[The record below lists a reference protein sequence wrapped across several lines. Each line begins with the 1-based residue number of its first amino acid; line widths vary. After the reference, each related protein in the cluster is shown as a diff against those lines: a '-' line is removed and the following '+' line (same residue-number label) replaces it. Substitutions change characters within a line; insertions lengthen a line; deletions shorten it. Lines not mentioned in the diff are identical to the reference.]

1 MMMGGMMGGGGAGT
15 LQAMLGEMSGLKKPR
30 GFMNRFV
37 RRILGMKPKPPPKYR
52 ILIMMATNMPN
63 SLDEAMLR
71 PGRIDRIFRVGY
83 PSKAGRVRT
92 YEGYFENVRHELTPA
107 DMDKLATITPYATG
121 ATIKD
126 LVNESLI
133 VALRNKHDSIT
144 WADVLD
150 AKRLKELG
158 PPEEVEYV
166 ERERHAVAV
175 HEACHAVV
183 AYKVRKHLEIDL
195 ATIEKGST
203 YLGMVSSIKPE
214 DRFTSWRSEY
224 EADVMVSLASLAGE
238 RMFFA
243 GDSSSGVSGDLES
256 ATTIAQLMEGY
267 WGMGSTI
274 ASRAVRRNSGGWP
287 PGGGEGDMMGG
298 EGGKKVEDRLERSL
312 GAHPR
317 PARTKQSGYLCGSAC
332 PRKPQDAEWR
342 RCRGSH
348 RGQVEPRHRRAGLQ
362 GRALRR
368 GL

>member
-1 MMMGGMMGGGGAGT
+1 
-15 LQAMLGEMSGLKKPR
+15 MLE
-30 GFMNRFV
+30 
-37 RRILGMKPKPPPKYR
+37 
-52 ILIMMATNMPN
+52 
-63 SLDEAMLR
+63 
-71 PGRIDRIFRVGY
+71 
-83 PSKAGRVRT
+83 
-92 YEGYFENVRHELTPA
+92 
-107 DMDKLATITPYATG
+107 
-121 ATIKD
+121 
-126 LVNESLI
+126 
-133 VALRNKHDSIT
+133 
-144 WADVLD
+144 

-238 RMFFA
+238 RMFFG

-298 EGGKKVEDRLERSL
+298 EGGKKVEEQARASSW
-312 GAHPR
+312 
-317 PARTKQSGYLCGSAC
+317 PAPTTCSNKAKWISTR
-332 PRKPQDAEWR
+332 
-342 RCRGSH
+342 
-348 RGQVEPRHRRAGLQ
+348 
-362 GRALRR
+362 
-368 GL
+368 